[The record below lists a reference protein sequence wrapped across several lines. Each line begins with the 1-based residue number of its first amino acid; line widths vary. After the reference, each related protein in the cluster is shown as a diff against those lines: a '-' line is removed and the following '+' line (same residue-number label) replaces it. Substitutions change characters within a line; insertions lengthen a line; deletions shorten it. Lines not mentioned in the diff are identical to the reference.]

1 MNKQILAGIILL
13 TIISIS
19 SCSSIPGYMHIEPI
33 QDLHGNTD
41 DNNIDNQ
48 LYLIA
53 FLENIIKSEEKF
65 SVEMFGR
72 RTFSPFLIQTK
83 LLTHSFYVINLND
96 GKYYT
101 LSFSGSN
108 FKPYSDGYWVLNKNV
123 DISSYRLFKEGINIW
138 DVRNILTENNIDA
151 FLTLEKV
158 ISAVKIGANYYFLDH
173 YISKPNSFNC
183 NSAVKE
189 TIVLKIK

>member
-19 SCSSIPGYMHIEPI
+19 SCSSIPSNMRIEPI
-33 QDLHGNTD
+33 QELHGNTD
-41 DNNIDNQ
+41 ANSIDNQ
-48 LYLIA
+48 IYLIK
-53 FLENIIKSEEKF
+53 FLENIINSEEKF
-65 SVEMFGR
+65 TVEIFGR

-83 LLTHSFYVINLND
+83 LLTHSFYVINLNNE
-96 GKYYT
+96 KYYT

-108 FKPYSDGYWVLNKNV
+108 FKPYSDGFWVLNKEV

-138 DVRNILTENNIDA
+138 DVRNILAENNIDA
-151 FLTLEKV
+151 FLTLENV
-158 ISAVKIGANYYFLDH
+158 ISAVKNGANYYFLDH

-183 NSAVKE
+183 NSAIKE
-189 TIVLKIK
+189 TIALKF

>member
-65 SVEMFGR
+65 SVEMFSR
-72 RTFSPFLIQTK
+72 RTFSPYLVQTK

>member
-1 MNKQILAGIILL
+1 MTKQILIGIILL
-13 TIISIS
+13 TIFSTC

-33 QDLHGNTD
+33 QELHGNTD
-41 DNNIDNQ
+41 NNSIDNQ
-48 LYLIA
+48 IFLIK
-53 FLENIIKSEEKF
+53 FLENIINSEEKF

-96 GKYYT
+96 EKYYT

-108 FKPYSDGYWVLNKNV
+108 FKPYSDGFWILNKEV

-138 DVRNILTENNIDA
+138 DVRNILTENNIEP
-151 FLTLEKV
+151 FWR
-158 ISAVKIGANYYFLDH
+158 
-173 YISKPNSFNC
+173 
-183 NSAVKE
+183 
-189 TIVLKIK
+189 